1 VDSVAYSPDGKHIV
15 SGSWDNTVKVWDSQ
29 TGKEV
34 SFLVCHRPTVCCCVE
49 RADLRVL
56 VHEQECTL
64 TGHSGHVRSV
74 AYSPDGKHIV
84 SGSDDNTVR
93 VWDSQTGK
101 EVSVLLCHR
110 PIVCCCVY
118 CC

>member
-1 VDSVAYSPDGKHIV
+1 MCFDIV
-15 SGSWDNTVKVWDSQ
+15 LIVCCCVLWDSQ

-34 SFLVCHRPTVCCCVE
+34 SFLVCHRPIVCCCVE

-64 TGHSGHVRSV
+64 TGHSSIVRSV

-84 SGSDDNTVR
+84 SGSWDSTVK

-101 EVSVLLCHR
+101 EVIVLLCHR
-110 PIVCCCVY
+110 PIVCSCVH
-118 CC
+118 